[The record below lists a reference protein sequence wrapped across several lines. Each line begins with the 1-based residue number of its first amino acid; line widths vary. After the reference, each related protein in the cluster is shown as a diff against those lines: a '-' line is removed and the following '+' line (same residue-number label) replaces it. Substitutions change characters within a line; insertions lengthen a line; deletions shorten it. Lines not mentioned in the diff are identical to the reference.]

1 MTKQCLG
8 NEKERQLSMEIFI
21 HNFYGIVKKIG
32 IKGVIIFT
40 KGGHFMEK
48 AKYEECYIAFLD
60 MLGFKK
66 LINDSS
72 CDEIAEIFAKFSN
85 RKPLK
90 SVYLGNENIISEN
103 TADAL
108 KMKVMSDSICFYIDV
123 DVTNALLC
131 IIMSCISFQYEL
143 FQNDIPIFLRG
154 AIVRGHLYAKK
165 DVIFGPGLTQAYLLE
180 ENNAKYPR
188 IILTKETLQS
198 VKIRKEYNLNDY
210 VSIFR
215 SVVFRD
221 DDAFYAAD
229 CIRILLSG
237 DQRIRENVEKRI
249 EHMLDTTV
257 DSSIREKYLYWEK
270 KLDLAMQ
277 RAKIQ
282 LEQGEE

>member
-1 MTKQCLG
+1 
-8 NEKERQLSMEIFI
+8 MEM
-21 HNFYGIVKKIG
+21 V
-32 IKGVIIFT
+32 
-40 KGGHFMEK
+40 E
-48 AKYEECYIAFLD
+48 YEECYIAFLD
-60 MLGFKK
+60 MLGFKN

-72 CDEIAEIFAKFSN
+72 CDEIAGIFEKFSN
-85 RKPLK
+85 KRPLK
-90 SVYLGNENIISEN
+90 AAYLGNKNIISEN

-108 KMKVMSDSICFYIDV
+108 KVKVMSDSICFYIDV
-123 DVTNALLC
+123 NVTNALLC
-131 IIMSCISFQYEL
+131 IIMSCINFQHEL
-143 FQNDIPIFLRG
+143 YQNDIPIFLRG

-165 DVIFGPGLTQAYLLE
+165 DIIFGPGLTQAYLLE

-229 CIRILLSG
+229 CTRILLGS
-237 DQRIRENVEKRI
+237 DQTIREKVEKRI

-257 DSSIREKYLYWEK
+257 DSSIREKYLYLEK

-282 LEQGEE
+282 LEQREE